1 MRNECF
7 ALRLCS
13 VLKDLLGLEK
23 VFILNYGNPIHSAQV
38 CLLNSILRR
47 SLIRNVQDRPWVQRE
62 GEGWRKDPGDIQAG
76 SAAPPQAHWS
86 VSPPALPTL
95 FPTYIYIVVSR
106 VMGQSIPFSFSIIPE
121 TSSCYSWHFS
131 NWKHSE
137 MWLLAQEKKKIWILI
152 VELLGQQCPW
162 HLKAW
167 TLSGA
172 ALWRLTDLAELELF
186 RIHCRVISHFCSPV
200 IQQQKVHLEYKCF
213 FH

>member
-23 VFILNYGNPIHSAQV
+23 VFILNYGNPIHSALV

-76 SAAPPQAHWS
+76 STAPPQAHWS

-106 VMGQSIPFSFSIIPE
+106 VMGQNIPFSFSIIPE

-131 NWKHSE
+131 NWEHSE
-137 MWLLAQEKKKIWILI
+137 MWLLAQEKKNLNFNCGAPGPAVSLTFESVNLIWSSSL
-152 VELLGQQCPW
+152 EADRPC
-162 HLKAW
+162 W
-167 TLSGA
+167 TWA
-172 ALWRLTDLAELELF
+172 
-186 RIHCRVISHFCSPV
+186 V
-200 IQQQKVHLEYKCF
+200 
-213 FH
+213 

>member
-23 VFILNYGNPIHSAQV
+23 VFILNYGDPIHSAQV

-47 SLIRNVQDRPWVQRE
+47 ALIRNIQDRAWIQRE
-62 GEGWRKDPGDIQAG
+62 GEGWRKDPGDIQG
-76 SAAPPQAHWS
+76 SSVAPPQAHWS

-95 FPTYIYIVVSR
+95 FPTYIYIVVSW

-131 NWKHSE
+131 NWEHSE
-137 MWLLAQEKKKIWILI
+137 MWLLAQKKKNKNLNFNCGAPGPAVSLTFESVNLIWSSSL
-152 VELLGQQCPW
+152 EADRPC
-162 HLKAW
+162 W
-167 TLSGA
+167 TWA
-172 ALWRLTDLAELELF
+172 
-186 RIHCRVISHFCSPV
+186 V
-200 IQQQKVHLEYKCF
+200 
-213 FH
+213 